1 MKCPACK
8 AIMENGKTN
17 LPYELDDERFIV
29 VKDVPALICPQCGE
43 TYIEAPV
50 LRVVEKLIN
59 AAQKDGM
66 LLGFVLY
73 QEAA

>member
-1 MKCPACK
+1 
-8 AIMENGKTN
+8 MENGKTN
-17 LPYELDDERFIV
+17 LPYEIGHDRFIV
-29 VKDVPALICPQCGE
+29 VKDVPALVCAQCGE
-43 TYIEAPV
+43 TYIEAHI

-59 AAQKDGM
+59 AAEKDGM